1 MRGGGGMVVFLFL
14 HFFGL
19 GGVIVL
25 SLIHRMFDLAL
36 INGLVFLM
44 LLRLEMVLCAKRY
57 TVPMPVWADGTVG
70 EAMEEMPSMER
81 PALEQYEMESAVDQ
95 PKEMQQTP
103 TRTELVAPS
112 IPVAA

>member
-1 MRGGGGMVVFLFL
+1 MVVFLFL

-25 SLIHRMFDLAL
+25 SLIHRMYDLAL

-44 LLRLEMVLCAKRY
+44 LLRLEIVLCAKRY

-70 EAMEEMPSMER
+70 EKAAMEEMPSMKRPSLER
-81 PALEQYEMESAVDQ
+81 PAMAPAVDQ

>member
-1 MRGGGGMVVFLFL
+1 MVLFL
-14 HFFGL
+14 LLHYVGL

-25 SLIHRMFDLAL
+25 SLVYRMLDLAL

-44 LLRLEMVLCAKRY
+44 LVRLEMVLCAKRY

-70 EAMEEMPSMER
+70 EKAAMDEMPSMEQAPMAQR
-81 PALEQYEMESAVDQ
+81 EIDLPAVDQ
-95 PKEMQQTP
+95 HTAMQQTP
-103 TRTELVAPS
+103 VEKKVAISS

>member
-1 MRGGGGMVVFLFL
+1 MVLFL
-14 HFFGL
+14 LLHYVGL

-25 SLIHRMFDLAL
+25 SLIHQMFDLAL

-44 LLRLEMVLCAKRY
+44 LLRLEMVFCAKRY
-57 TVPMPVWADGTVG
+57 TVPMPVWADGRVG
-70 EAMEEMPSMER
+70 EAMEEIPSMER
-81 PALEQYEMESAVDQ
+81 PVMAQHVMEPAVDH

-103 TRTELVAPS
+103 TTTKLVAPS

>member
-1 MRGGGGMVVFLFL
+1 MVVFLFL

-25 SLIHRMFDLAL
+25 SLIHRMYDLAL

-44 LLRLEMVLCAKRY
+44 LLRLEIVLCAKRY

-70 EAMEEMPSMER
+70 EKAAMEEMPSMEQAPMVQR
-81 PALEQYEMESAVDQ
+81 ETEIVVEQPTATQ
-95 PKEMQQTP
+95 KTP
-103 TRTELVAPS
+103 TTTKLVAPS

>member
-1 MRGGGGMVVFLFL
+1 MVVFLFL

-25 SLIHRMFDLAL
+25 SLIHRMYDLAL

-44 LLRLEMVLCAKRY
+44 LLRLEIVLCAKRY

-70 EAMEEMPSMER
+70 EKAAMEEMPSMEQ
-81 PALEQYEMESAVDQ
+81 ASMAQHETEIVIEQPTAT
-95 PKEMQQTP
+95 QQIP
-103 TRTELVAPS
+103 TTTKLVAPS